1 MNICNIE
8 YDDELNKRIS
18 SRFYPSNTLKPL
30 FETRPVSTKYTFFQM
45 VEEQPVCKTKELQY
59 NNYSPHNTFNPG
71 NKAPIDYFI
80 NNIDTESVLR
90 NQFMALQKS
99 SQSVYV
105 PELNSSLYENPQMY
119 YKPDTV
125 TTCKTAVPQK
135 DFAPA
140 VFNNFTR
147 YNLRNG

>member
-8 YDDELNKRIS
+8 YDDELNKRIH
-18 SRFYPSNTLKPL
+18 SRIYPTHTLKPL
-30 FETRPVSTKYTFFQM
+30 FETRPVSTKYTFFQT
-45 VEEQPVCKTKELQY
+45 VNEQPINKTKELMY
-59 NNYSPHNTFNPG
+59 NNYTPQNTFNPG

-105 PELNSSLYENPQMY
+105 PELNSSLYENHQMY
-119 YKPDTV
+119 YKPDTI
-125 TTCKTAVPQK
+125 TDCKTSMPEK
-135 DFAPA
+135 NYAPA
-140 VFNNFTR
+140 FFNNFTR
-147 YNLRNG
+147 NNLRND

>member
-8 YDDELNKRIS
+8 YDDELNKRIH
-18 SRFYPSNTLKPL
+18 SRLYPTNTLKPL
-30 FETRPVSTKYTFFQM
+30 FETRPVSTKYSFFQT
-45 VEEQPVCKTKELQY
+45 VNEQPICKSKELEY
-59 NNYSPHNTFNPG
+59 NPYTPQNTFNPG
-71 NKAPIDYFI
+71 DKAPIDYFI

-125 TTCKTAVPQK
+125 TDCKTALPEK
-135 DFAPA
+135 NFAPA
-140 VFNNFTR
+140 LFNNFTR

>member
-1 MNICNIE
+1 MNICNID

-18 SRFYPSNTLKPL
+18 SRIYPTNTLKPL
-30 FETRPVSTKYTFFQM
+30 FETRPVSTKYSFFQT
-45 VEEQPVCKTKELQY
+45 VNEQPICKTKELNY
-59 NNYSPHNTFNPG
+59 NNYTPQNTFNPG
-71 NKAPIDYFI
+71 DKAPIDYFI
-80 NNIDTESVLR
+80 NNIDTESILR

-119 YKPDTV
+119 YKPDTI
-125 TTCKTAVPQK
+125 TNCKTTIPEK
-135 DFAPA
+135 NYAPD

-147 YNLRNG
+147 YNFRNG